1 MAYVD
6 DKYLKNYYRNRL
18 VNYQNQPVVL
28 SGKFKKVYDKHITF
42 TTIRPYIKGIKTFTL
57 CDHINLSRTEVESV
71 IDIKML
77 EINRKYY
84 IIAHCVPYRNSERM
98 GVRLATEYSFTPI
111 IRAIN
116 ENVIPK
122 EVFEVC
128 QEFNADEYARKT
140 KKSD

>member
-28 SGKFKKVYDKHITF
+28 SGKFKKVHDKHITF

-77 EINRKYY
+77 EIN
-84 IIAHCVPYRNSERM
+84 
-98 GVRLATEYSFTPI
+98 
-111 IRAIN
+111 
-116 ENVIPK
+116 
-122 EVFEVC
+122 
-128 QEFNADEYARKT
+128 
-140 KKSD
+140 